1 MASIA
6 CSLTIKTN
14 IDTVIGE
21 SVVIPSSIVY
31 KLRISPPSAS
41 VAKKD
46 LSVEESKHLAQVTA
60 KEDEQFLSTREDA
73 EDLDASSTNGYAHAP
88 HWPGVS
94 IHFTRPIS
102 YFCLLFFIRLATDAD
117 WNYHTLWIKI
127 QFQCP
132 SNSGLFTWKIYIDTF
147 AGEEAKID
155 IAVGFFCFTSSFH
168 LLPTHSS
175 VSAGEPPM
183 KALKSSK

>member
-1 MASIA
+1 MASIV

-14 IDTVIGE
+14 IGTVIGE

-102 YFCLLFFIRLATDAD
+102 YFCFIIFHKTRNRCRLELS
-117 WNYHTLWIKI
+117 HTLNQDPI
-127 QFQCP
+127 
-132 SNSGLFTWKIYIDTF
+132 SM
-147 AGEEAKID
+147 
-155 IAVGFFCFTSSFH
+155 SF
-168 LLPTHSS
+168 
-175 VSAGEPPM
+175 
-183 KALKSSK
+183 